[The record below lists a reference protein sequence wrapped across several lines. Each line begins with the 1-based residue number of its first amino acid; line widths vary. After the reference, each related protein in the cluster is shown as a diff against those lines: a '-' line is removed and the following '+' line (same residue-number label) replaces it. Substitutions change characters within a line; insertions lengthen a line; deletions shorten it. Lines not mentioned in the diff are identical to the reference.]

1 MASSAASGFLG
12 RSSNNNSNMRGLV
25 QFIADL
31 RNARARDLE
40 EKRINKELANIR
52 QKFKDGNLSGYH
64 KKKYVCK
71 LLYIYI
77 LGWNVDFGH
86 LEAVNLISANKYS
99 EKQIGY
105 LAMTLFL
112 HEKHELLHLVVNSI
126 RKDLLDHNELFNCL
140 ALHAIAN
147 VGGRE
152 MGEALSGEV
161 HRLLIS
167 PTSKAFVKK
176 KAALTLL
183 RLYRKHP
190 DIMQPQW
197 AERIISLMDDADLG
211 VALSVTSLVMAV
223 AQDNPDQYK
232 GAYVKAAARLKRML
246 VDGDFTNDYLYYKV
260 PCPWIQVKLLRLL
273 QYFSPSEDSHVR
285 EMIRESLQKILNLAM
300 ESNKNVQQNNAQN
313 AVLFEAINLI
323 IHLDTEHALMKQISS
338 RLGRFIT
345 SRETNVRYL
354 GLEAMTHLAA
364 RAENLGPIK
373 QHQEVIL
380 GSLKDRD
387 ISVRRK
393 GLDLLY
399 SMCDSTNSG
408 PIVAEL
414 LQYLQNADFAIREE
428 MALKI
433 AILTEK
439 YATDIQWYINVSL
452 RLVAVAGDHL
462 SDEVWQRVIQIVTN
476 NEELQVYAA
485 KNTLQH
491 VKQDHCHETLVKIG
505 AYILGEFGH
514 LIAEDKGC
522 SPIEQFMALSGK
534 LSACSPSTRA
544 MILSS
549 FIKFVN
555 LFPEIKPQ
563 LLHVFELYSHTL
575 DSELQ
580 QRACEYLTLA
590 SLPTDDLLRTVC
602 DEMPPFP
609 ERQSALLSR
618 LHSKHAG
625 TSDKRT
631 WVVGGKDANVDSS
644 ELNMTKQAGLKRAF
658 SSNLGTN
665 GDGAANGTTNGTNGH
680 SNDLAGLDM
689 NAGPTPEK
697 VLKAPNLASAAHL
710 SPGWEPGYN
719 KLLLKADG
727 ILFEDGQLQVGV
739 RSEYR
744 GQMACLILY
753 FLNKTPATISSFTTT
768 LDLDD
773 SEKTNLTWDVKSL
786 PESSISQGGQARQV
800 IMFESKKVF
809 SKAPTVRISYLAG
822 ALQALT
828 LKLPLTAH
836 KFMDP
841 AELSADDFFKRWK
854 QIGGAPREAQAI
866 IGLAN
871 GKEATREIHETFVR
885 KVLQGFRWGILG
897 GVDPNTK
904 NFVGASVLHTSEG
917 GKFGCLLRL
926 EPNYSSQMV
935 RLTIR
940 ATDESVPAVLL
951 KLMEQRISAGVSKVP
966 MVQEGPTRQEITDA
980 FSLYTTYL
988 LASKEA
994 LLSPDSLRPE
1004 LPSRRLLF
1012 AYQHVFLADRK
1023 CTLSPTLVGKKIIS
1037 QPVTEP
1043 NAQPKSIMALKFDRL
1058 KDKIR
1063 VGWYGLSKDTIAHS
1077 AITTRPTATATPVA
1091 DSHAFVWPTPTAS
1104 QDELYIRGR
1113 ETNPPEGIM
1122 PTTTTFEDPEEITV
1136 VHTVIVTITSI
1147 ITDTTL
1153 ETLTT
1158 TALISKCTTCVPVG
1172 ASTNTIDLSTP
1183 TEDVMTGI
1191 MYCSFTGR
1199 RNIYTLCPLVHA
1211 DSPGMLTSA
1220 PAVVSSATP
1229 RIKNPFS
1236 VVRVAVVSLWN
1247 SVLSMGSA
1255 LQSNDCGGCH
1265 CECAG
1270 IKKKLD
1276 SAVNLVRIQQEL
1288 LDSQRD
1294 MIDEHRKSLFLAL
1307 ETLAN
1312 LTATKAGEKGPR
1324 ERQLNL
1330 KI

>member
-1 MASSAASGFLG
+1 MASSAAAGFLG
-12 RSSNNNSNMRGLV
+12 RSSSSNSNMRGLV

-167 PTSKAFVKK
+167 PTSKSFVKK

-190 DIMQPQW
+190 DIIQPQW
-197 AERIISLMDDADLG
+197 AERIISLMDDMDLG
-211 VALSVTSLVMAV
+211 VALSVTSLVMTV
-223 AQDNPDQYK
+223 AQDNLDQYK
-232 GAYVKAAARLKRML
+232 GAYVKAASRLKRIL
-246 VDGDFTNDYLYYKV
+246 IDGDYTADYLYYKV

-273 QYFSPSEDSHVR
+273 QYFPPSEDSHVR

-300 ESNKNVQQNNAQN
+300 ETNKNVQQNNAQN

-364 RAENLGPIK
+364 RAENLDPIK

-399 SMCDSTNSG
+399 SMCDSTNSA
-408 PIVAEL
+408 PIVSEL
-414 LQYLQNADFAIREE
+414 LHYLQNADFAIREE

-452 RLVAVAGDHL
+452 RLVAIAGDHL

-485 KNTLQH
+485 HNTLQH

-514 LIAEDKGC
+514 LIAEEKGC
-522 SPIEQFMALSGK
+522 SPIEQYMALAKK
-534 LSACSPSTRA
+534 LAACSSSTRA

-549 FIKFVN
+549 FVKFVN

-563 LLHVFELYSHTL
+563 LLHVFEVYSHTL
-575 DSELQ
+575 DAELQ
-580 QRACEYLTLA
+580 QRAYEYLTLA

-618 LHSKHAG
+618 LHQKHAG

-631 WVVGGKDANVDSS
+631 WVVGGKDANNDAT
-644 ELNMTKQAGLKRAF
+644 ELNMAKNPSLRRTF
-658 SSNLGTN
+658 SSNGPVN
-665 GDGAANGTTNGTNGH
+665 GNGAVNGTANGTNGH
-680 SNDLAGLDM
+680 ADLAGLDM
-689 NAGPTPEK
+689 NAGPIPEK
-697 VLKAPNLASAAHL
+697 LLKAPNLASAAHL

-727 ILFEDGQLQVGV
+727 VLFEDGQLQVGV

-753 FLNKTPATISSFTTT
+753 FTNKTPATISSFTTT
-768 LDLDD
+768 LDLDE
-773 SEKTNLTWDVKSL
+773 SEKANLTWDIKAM
-786 PESSISQGGQARQV
+786 PDSSILQGGQSRLI
-800 IMFESKKVF
+800 IMFEAKKVF
-809 SKAPTVRISYLAG
+809 TKSPTIRISYLAG

-828 LKLPLTAH
+828 LMLPLTAH

-841 AELSADDFFKRWK
+841 ADLTADDFFKRWK
-854 QIGGAPREAQAI
+854 QIGGAPREAQQI
-866 IGLAN
+866 IGLAA
-871 GKEATREIHETFVR
+871 GKAGQREMTESFVR
-885 KVLQGFRWGILG
+885 KTIGGFRWGILN
-897 GVDPNTK
+897 GVDPNSK

-917 GKFGCLLRL
+917 GKFGCLMRL
-926 EPNYSSQMV
+926 EPNYTSQML

-940 ATDESVPAVLL
+940 ATDESVPPVLL
-951 KLMEQRISAGVSKVP
+951 KLMEERLSVGISTTPEAR
-966 MVQEGPTRQEITDA
+966 EGPTRQEITDT
-980 FSLYTTYL
+980 FS
-988 LASKEA
+988 
-994 LLSPDSLRPE
+994 
-1004 LPSRRLLF
+1004 
-1012 AYQHVFLADRK
+1012 
-1023 CTLSPTLVGKKIIS
+1023 
-1037 QPVTEP
+1037 
-1043 NAQPKSIMALKFDRL
+1043 NIM
-1058 KDKIR
+1058 
-1063 VGWYGLSKDTIAHS
+1063 V
-1077 AITTRPTATATPVA
+1077 
-1091 DSHAFVWPTPTAS
+1091 
-1104 QDELYIRGR
+1104 Q
-1113 ETNPPEGIM
+1113 
-1122 PTTTTFEDPEEITV
+1122 
-1136 VHTVIVTITSI
+1136 
-1147 ITDTTL
+1147 
-1153 ETLTT
+1153 
-1158 TALISKCTTCVPVG
+1158 
-1172 ASTNTIDLSTP
+1172 
-1183 TEDVMTGI
+1183 
-1191 MYCSFTGR
+1191 
-1199 RNIYTLCPLVHA
+1199 
-1211 DSPGMLTSA
+1211 
-1220 PAVVSSATP
+1220 
-1229 RIKNPFS
+1229 
-1236 VVRVAVVSLWN
+1236 
-1247 SVLSMGSA
+1247 
-1255 LQSNDCGGCH
+1255 
-1265 CECAG
+1265 
-1270 IKKKLD
+1270 
-1276 SAVNLVRIQQEL
+1276 
-1288 LDSQRD
+1288 
-1294 MIDEHRKSLFLAL
+1294 
-1307 ETLAN
+1307 
-1312 LTATKAGEKGPR
+1312 
-1324 ERQLNL
+1324 
-1330 KI
+1330 